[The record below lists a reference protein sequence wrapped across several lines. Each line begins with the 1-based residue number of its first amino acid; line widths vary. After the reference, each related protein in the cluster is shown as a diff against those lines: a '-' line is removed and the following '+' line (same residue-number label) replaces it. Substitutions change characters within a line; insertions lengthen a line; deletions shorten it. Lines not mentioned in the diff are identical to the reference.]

1 MLDSINEYKE
11 VISIIVATV
20 SLLGVFGGIAV
31 SRHKIKELLDNT
43 PKIKDDID
51 KLKTD
56 NTTLK
61 LDVARKAESSD
72 LKLLKQKF
80 EQLQKEMNELKEKE
94 SNQEEVLTQIRLGM
108 VAITKQMENMSTMLK
123 KIGDKDDN

>member
-31 SRHKIKELLDNT
+31 SRHKIKELLANT